1 MQIQSRD
8 SNKRLESGR
17 SGRRTRETA
26 RLLLLLLPS
35 IAFFV
40 ACSGEPAATPR
51 VVNDASK
58 RSLPAG
64 DVVGYIGTYGSHVW
78 EGLPFAEAPVDDL
91 RFRSPLPARP
101 WSGTRAAIAF
111 GSPCPQFAS
120 PFAGIVDQEPG
131 TFAGEEDCLYLNV
144 YAPVMTPEQVPVAG
158 NRLPVMFWIHGG
170 GNTVGHASFYDG
182 GNLAARQNVIIVSI
196 NYRLGPLGWFRHDSL
211 RADARD
217 VAEASGNFGNLDQI
231 QALKWVRTN
240 ISAFGGDPDN
250 VTIFG
255 ESAGGRDV
263 IALLLSPLAEGL
275 FDRAIIQSGS
285 AREMPGPVSENFV
298 DDAEPGLQNGGNE
311 VIVRLLV
318 QADLASDR
326 AEGKQLLSS
335 MSSAAIAAFLRA
347 TSPEDLYKVYSLED
361 VEQLADVPNVY
372 ADGVVLPSEPP
383 LERFASGEWNRVPVM
398 LGTNRDEN
406 KTFLFANP
414 DYVTRW
420 FGLLPRLSNEAPYNA
435 EAAVL
440 TNAWKVAG
448 ADAPAEAMKRSGWN
462 DVFVYR
468 WDWDEEP
475 SILGADLGVMIG
487 AGHGFE
493 IPFIFGHYDLGPQGN
508 IVWTDENLPGREELS
523 GRMMSYWTQFALVGD
538 PGRGRDGS
546 QPEWKRWRTAGQA
559 EPAYLVF
566 DTSAGG
572 GTRMTTGLL
581 TPKIVVAQAEND
593 PNLGDPE
600 VGCRVA
606 RSLQDSFQGISGL
619 AASLDARC
627 VPAVASE

>member
-1 MQIQSRD
+1 MQIRSSA
-8 SNKRLESGR
+8 SNKRLGN
-17 SGRRTRETA
+17 GRRTRRPRATVTLA
-26 RLLLLLLPS
+26 LLVGVAL
-35 IAFFV
+35 FV
-40 ACSGEPAATPR
+40 GCSSEPEAMSHLA
-51 VVNDASK
+51 DAASK

-64 DVVGYIGTYGSHVW
+64 EVVGYTGTYGSHVW
-78 EGLPFAEAPVDDL
+78 EGLPFAEAPVGDL

-101 WSGTRAAIAF
+101 WSGTREALAF

-120 PFAGIVDQEPG
+120 PFAGIVDEEPG
-131 TFAGEEDCLYLNV
+131 TFAGEEDCLFLNV
-144 YAPVMTPEQVPVAG
+144 YAPVMTAEQVPVAG
-158 NRLPVMFWIHGG
+158 DRLPVMVWLHGG

-182 GNLAARQNVIIVSI
+182 GNLAASQHVIIVTI

-211 RADARD
+211 RAGARD

-240 ISAFGGDPDN
+240 ISAFGGDPNN

-275 FDRAIIQSGS
+275 FDRAIVQSGS
-285 AREMPGPVSENFV
+285 ASEMPGPVTENFV
-298 DDAEPGLQNGGNE
+298 DDAEPGLPNGGNE
-311 VIVRLLV
+311 VVVRLLV
-318 QADLASDR
+318 QADRASDR
-326 AEGKQLLSS
+326 AEGKQVLAS
-335 MSSAAIAAFLRA
+335 MSAAEVAAFLRA
-347 TSPEDLYKVYSLED
+347 TSAEDLHRVYALED
-361 VEQLADVPNVY
+361 VEQLIDVPNVY
-372 ADGVVLPSEPP
+372 ADGVVLPSQPP

-420 FGLLPRLSNEAPYNA
+420 FGILPRLSNEAQYNA

-448 ADAPAEAMKRSGWN
+448 ADAPAEAMQRSGWN

-475 SILGADLGVMIG
+475 SILGADLAVMIG

-523 GRMMSYWTQFALVGD
+523 GRMMSYWTQFALAGD

-546 QPEWKRWRTAGQA
+546 QPEWKRWRTSGQA

-566 DTSAGG
+566 DTSSDA
-572 GTRMTTGLL
+572 GTRMTNGLL
-581 TPKIVVAQAEND
+581 TPRIVVAQAESD
-593 PNLGDPE
+593 PNLGDGE
-600 VGCRVA
+600 IGCRVA
-606 RSLQDSFQGISGL
+606 LSLQRSFKGISGL
-619 AASLDARC
+619 AAPLDARC